1 MSKEIKEA
9 SQIVKKCKDKFRSLQ
24 IRDCKNLDKEIEFAL
39 VSFVKKFIT
48 SWLNVRHEIF
58 IL

>member
-39 VSFVKKFIT
+39 VSFVKNL
-48 SWLNVRHEIF
+48 SLVG
-58 IL
+58 